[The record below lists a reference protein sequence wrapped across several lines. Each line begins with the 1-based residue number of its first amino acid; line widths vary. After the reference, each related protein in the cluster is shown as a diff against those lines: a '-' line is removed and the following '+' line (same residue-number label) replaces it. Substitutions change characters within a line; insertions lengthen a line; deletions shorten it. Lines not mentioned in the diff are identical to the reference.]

1 MSKLPPISAPIHRRW
16 REFRFQYLPF
26 IAFGLSV
33 LGTLYLWGEF
43 ALPHHAVAPNEA
55 QATHIII
62 PPSQGSIATVA
73 PGALNTASITNPPP
87 ALSD

>member
-1 MSKLPPISAPIHRRW
+1 MSKLRPISAPINRRW

-33 LGTLYLWGEF
+33 LGALFMWGEI
-43 ALPHHAVAPNEA
+43 AVPHHAVSHNEG
-55 QATHIII
+55 QSTGIII

-73 PGALNTASITNPPP
+73 PGTINTASITNPPP